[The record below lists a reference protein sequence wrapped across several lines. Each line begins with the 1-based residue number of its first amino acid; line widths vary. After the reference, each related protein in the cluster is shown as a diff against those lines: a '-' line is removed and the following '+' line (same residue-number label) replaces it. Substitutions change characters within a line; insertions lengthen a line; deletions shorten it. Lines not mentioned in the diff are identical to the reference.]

1 MEDGYPCIGL
11 DLMASNLSH
20 DESFKSH
27 TINRF
32 FTKSNNA
39 TAHRANGLEE
49 VQQDMKPIVVDTE
62 VNNNNNNNNNN
73 NKNNNKN
80 NNSNN
85 KNDNSNKNKA
95 QKGLFSHVT
104 TSSTSL
110 HEQQEGETY
119 LCDKCNQNIL
129 ITSVEEHSDY
139 HFAMDLMNKERQ
151 QLHQN
156 RSFPSS
162 SSSSSNSTPV
172 KKRKSKQE
180 KLNEDDKKQKKSLF
194 FQPKRTP

>member
-11 DLMASNLSH
+11 DLMASNLSY

-32 FTKSNNA
+32 FIKSNDA
-39 TAHRANGLEE
+39 TAHSANGLEE
-49 VQQDMKPIVVDTE
+49 LQVDVKPTVVDIK
-62 VNNNNNNNNNN
+62 NNNNNNN
-73 NKNNNKN
+73 NK
-80 NNSNN
+80 
-85 KNDNSNKNKA
+85 A
-95 QKGLFSHVT
+95 QRGLFSHVT
-104 TSSTSL
+104 TNNTS
-110 HEQQEGETY
+110 HEQQEDETY

-139 HFAMDLMNKERQ
+139 HFAMDLMNEERQ

-156 RSFPSS
+156 RSSPSS
-162 SSSSSNSTPV
+162 PSASPNSTAV

-180 KLNEDDKKQKKSLF
+180 KLNEDDKKQKRTLF